1 MELSPGSRHGS
12 GDAPEVRAPRPAAAT
27 VAPRWKRPRRRRLR
41 AGRGRDPAA
50 HQRPAARALC
60 QPRRRG
66 AAGRV
71 ARGRRG
77 PCCALS
83 RLPGC
88 DRRRREGTPGPWGPH
103 PQAAEAPRLGVGRAS
118 RGPRNPPDPGG
129 DGGNTSSGR
138 WEEGLGPPATGG
150 STEGGLEVQT
160 AAGSKTHVTDV
171 Q

>member
-50 HQRPAARALC
+50 HQRPAAGALC
-60 QPRRRG
+60 RPRRRG

-77 PCCALS
+77 LCCALS

-88 DRRRREGTPGPWGPH
+88 DRRRAGRGRLVPGAPIPRPRRPRVSASGALPVVPEIPRTQVGTEGTRLLGGGRKGSVPRLQEAPQREGSRCR
-103 PQAAEAPRLGVGRAS
+103 RL
-118 RGPRNPPDPGG
+118 RGARR
-129 DGGNTSSGR
+129 T
-138 WEEGLGPPATGG
+138 
-150 STEGGLEVQT
+150 
-160 AAGSKTHVTDV
+160 
-171 Q
+171 